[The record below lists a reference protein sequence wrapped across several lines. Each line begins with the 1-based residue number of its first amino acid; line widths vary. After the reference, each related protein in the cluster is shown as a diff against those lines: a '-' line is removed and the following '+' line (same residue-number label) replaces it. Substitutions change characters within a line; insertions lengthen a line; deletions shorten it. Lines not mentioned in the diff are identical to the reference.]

1 MGIKITYLVT
11 AKISPNKITK
21 IQTSTKTNQRKKMEK
36 LASAKINHAK
46 NFISPKIN
54 PLKVVNADFE

>member
-46 NFISPKIN
+46 FYLPKNKSP
-54 PLKVVNADFE
+54 

>member
-1 MGIKITYLVT
+1 
-11 AKISPNKITK
+11 
-21 IQTSTKTNQRKKMEK
+21 MEK